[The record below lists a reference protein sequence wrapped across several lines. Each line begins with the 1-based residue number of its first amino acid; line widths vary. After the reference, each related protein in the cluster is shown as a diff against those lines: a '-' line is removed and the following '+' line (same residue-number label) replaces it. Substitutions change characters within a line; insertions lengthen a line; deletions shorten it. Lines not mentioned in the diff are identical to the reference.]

1 MSQGNCSLCGKS
13 LDPAPL
19 MSGEQRLKAWLAA
32 IGAVGVVCMGS
43 LGLKACERSMD
54 VERERI
60 PVDAR
65 AKAESA
71 RAEADVKAAEARAH
85 AEVRNKDDRIFNEAQ
100 RAKAEAQRAEAE
112 AKTAEA
118 QAREASRREIYK
130 LCLGAANDPALCSGQ
145 LQTVRCLPTT
155 SGRTNDFSATR

>member
-1 MSQGNCSLCGKS
+1 MSRDNCSLCGKP
-13 LDPAPL
+13 LDQTAAT

-65 AKAESA
+65 AH
-71 RAEADVKAAEARAH
+71 AEA
-85 AEVRNKDDRIFNEAQ
+85 RNKDDRIFNEAQ

-155 SGRTNDFSATR
+155 SGRTNDSSATR